1 MSPSQTPAQT
11 HADAQAN
18 ANATRW
24 QAPNL
29 GGRST
34 SLRPGP
40 NVAEL
45 EAIGQAARDEGF
57 QQGHALGL
65 AQGQD
70 DIRQLSNRL
79 QGLLEAFARPLSHFD
94 AEVESALAELAV
106 QVAGILVGRAY
117 VAEPALLADLVE
129 EALRMAGPES
139 RAAEVRL
146 NPEDLA
152 AVESLLTPSEQPRA
166 RLTADSHLGRGEL
179 RVHTEAL
186 RINGTLAARMQ
197 VALLTLTARGET
209 K

>member
-1 MSPSQTPAQT
+1 MSTQDT
-11 HADAQAN
+11 
-18 ANATRW
+18 NATRW

-29 GGRST
+29 AGGRSGF
-34 SLRPGP
+34 LRPGP
-40 NVAEL
+40 NVLEL
-45 EAIGQAARDEGF
+45 EAIGQAASEEGF
-57 QQGHALGL
+57 QQGRALGL
-65 AQGQD
+65 AQGQEEA
-70 DIRQLSNRL
+70 RQLSMRL
-79 QGLLEAFARPLSHFD
+79 QNLLEAFARPLSHFD

-152 AVESLLTPSEQPRA
+152 VLEPLLTTAEVPRA
-166 RLTADSHLGRGEL
+166 RLTADSNLGRGEL
-179 RVHTEAL
+179 RVHTDAL

-197 VALLTLTARGET
+197 VALLTLTARGEIT
-209 K
+209 